1 MDKAIGVW
9 GQQNIK
15 TIGTAEVEDS
25 VLSDHR
31 TPRDERITDKTLA
44 LRRGFLLPKDD
55 ICNIGE
61 VVILSIYCAT
71 SALFL

>member
-25 VLSDHR
+25 LLSDHR
-31 TPRDERITDKTLA
+31 MPRDERITDKTLA
-44 LRRGFLLPKDD
+44 LRRVFYCQKM
-55 ICNIGE
+55 ISA
-61 VVILSIYCAT
+61 ILVKLRYSQLI
-71 SALFL
+71 